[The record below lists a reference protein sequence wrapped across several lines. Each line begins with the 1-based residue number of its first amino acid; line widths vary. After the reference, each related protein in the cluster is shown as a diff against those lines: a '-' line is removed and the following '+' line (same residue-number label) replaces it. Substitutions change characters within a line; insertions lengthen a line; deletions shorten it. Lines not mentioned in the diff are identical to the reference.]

1 MGYGIKNMLLPTE
14 NPKMQ
19 TMIDELNI
27 EKEHKKT
34 SWMGLDWINM
44 TLIGHGSLN
53 NVFIIINKVF
63 LLTFF

>member
-27 EKEHKKT
+27 EKEQELIIHIMKNIRLFI
-34 SWMGLDWINM
+34 LD
-44 TLIGHGSLN
+44 GASKG
-53 NVFIIINKVF
+53 
-63 LLTFF
+63 

>member
-1 MGYGIKNMLLPTE
+1 MIMLMPTE

-34 SWMGLDWINM
+34 S
-44 TLIGHGSLN
+44 
-53 NVFIIINKVF
+53 
-63 LLTFF
+63 

>member
-44 TLIGHGSLN
+44 TLWRTW
-53 NVFIIINKVF
+53 VTK
-63 LLTFF
+63 